1 MVESVYL
8 TLILDLQKSGSF
20 ESEFKDEAAIDVYGY
35 DCPQSEMHLSG
46 CVSLAYHTA

>member
-20 ESEFKDEAAIDVYGY
+20 ESEFKDEATIDVYGY
-35 DCPQSEMHLSG
+35 DYSQAEIRLKW
-46 CVSLAYHTA
+46 CVSLVYHTA